1 MKQTNWLALLISI
14 IIGMAL
20 GFLWYGALFMEQ
32 WSTVH
37 NIVVENDIFFKNGN
51 QVESSPIPMILNF
64 VGLIFYSLILNWLI
78 RKTEMWGFLKGAII
92 GLTVGTVACIDI
104 ILNNLFAFNPSIASL
119 IDGSYIV
126 VILTVMGGIIGA
138 WRKK

>member
-78 RKTEMWGFLKGAII
+78 RKTEMWGFLNGAII

-119 IDGSYIV
+119 IDGSYII